1 MNKSYSVASL
11 IYLTFPLIALVGC
24 GDNLTAIKQQPT
36 ISSNLPVAPTS
47 KLELSAIPPSSNS
60 EAIVDQASGNL
71 LSSDQKA
78 QLKQLGTPIAA
89 PTYLP
94 AGFRLHKFGSGKEEL
109 RTDSIPYYSIFYAG
123 ENDTCLDISL
133 NTDPAMSTRRLQKT
147 QMQSPVSREVNVL
160 TGDLEGRP
168 IVLGLFKL
176 PNGRENSGYMLRT
189 GGWLPSND
197 GSKNIRCNAVS
208 TEEYVKVLQAL
219 EVLDLDGIANIPE
232 PTSPTTSK
240 SAIATN

>member
-1 MNKSYSVASL
+1 MTKLYPIVSR
-11 IYLTFPLIALVGC
+11 IYLTLSLSALVGC
-24 GDNLTAIKQQPT
+24 SDNLIPIKQPPT
-36 ISSNLPVAPTS
+36 SSNNLSMTETS
-47 KLELSAIPPSSNS
+47 KLETSAITASSNS
-60 EAIVDQASGNL
+60 DTLVNQASGNL

-78 QLKQLGTPIAA
+78 QLKQLGTPIAL

-94 AGFRLHKFGSGKEEL
+94 VGSRLHKFVSGKEEL
-109 RTDSIPYYSIFYAG
+109 RTDSIPYYSISYAG

-147 QMQSPVSREVNVL
+147 QMQSPVSSEVNVL
-160 TGDLEGRP
+160 TGDLEGKP

-197 GSKNIRCNAVS
+197 GNKNIRCNAVS
-208 TEEYVKVLQAL
+208 AEEYAKVLQAL
-219 EVLDLDGIANIPE
+219 EVLNPD
-232 PTSPTTSK
+232 
-240 SAIATN
+240 